1 MCAPAVPLLWLEFVL
16 LCFRVVTIEEP
27 PPHSRTHTL
36 LPPHLNPSNPPCT
49 VLPHIFSPF
58 PAHALKESEKDGFC
72 IKCRCPGW
80 VKRAAEAMAAYR
92 QGVSLFSLGS
102 PTCGRSWPTWVS
114 QLFTAKKNL
123 CGWMLLLK
131 PLFSVSPH
139 THKRPGNAAELLV
152 PHERFMVRLIQSRLV
167 WGEKKGT
174 KLLNDR
180 KENEETGLTVD
191 YTIYNC
197 VKKRFLLFLNRTL
210 CKCSLWFFHDS
221 FKIIWSNRFL
231 FNFFSF
237 LHHHLQCCFI
247 SMRFCIHSCTA
258 L

>member
-1 MCAPAVPLLWLEFVL
+1 MASIFNISVLAQTPLCLFLSHCLSFWPKLSQSLSRSLLDHPESCLCVLQLFPCCGLSLCYFVSAWLRL
-16 LCFRVVTIEEP
+16 RK
-27 PPHSRTHTL
+27 PPHACTHTL
-36 LPPHLNPSNPPCT
+36 LPPHLNSSNPPCT

-58 PAHALKESEKDGFC
+58 LAHALKESEKDGFC

-114 QLFTAKKNL
+114 QLFSAKKTL

-152 PHERFMVRLIQSRLV
+152 PCERFMVSYSSTLHTSLDWFEVRKREQNCWMIVKRMR
-167 WGEKKGT
+167 
-174 KLLNDR
+174 KLD
-180 KENEETGLTVD
+180 
-191 YTIYNC
+191 
-197 VKKRFLLFLNRTL
+197 
-210 CKCSLWFFHDS
+210 W
-221 FKIIWSNRFL
+221 
-231 FNFFSF
+231 
-237 LHHHLQCCFI
+237 Q
-247 SMRFCIHSCTA
+247 
-258 L
+258 